1 MTYQILMHTILLAPM
16 LIIVKGSLD
25 FNPIFPYV
33 ELISKHLA
41 PKQEMQSS
49 GGKSCFT
56 CNKLHWSTTSGLMMV
71 VGFCRAP
78 ILHFSQAKGS

>member
-1 MTYQILMHTILLAPM
+1 MCM

-56 CNKLHWSTTSGLMMV
+56 CNKLHCFPYHLWSHDGSW
-71 VGFCRAP
+71 
-78 ILHFSQAKGS
+78 ILPSTYSAF